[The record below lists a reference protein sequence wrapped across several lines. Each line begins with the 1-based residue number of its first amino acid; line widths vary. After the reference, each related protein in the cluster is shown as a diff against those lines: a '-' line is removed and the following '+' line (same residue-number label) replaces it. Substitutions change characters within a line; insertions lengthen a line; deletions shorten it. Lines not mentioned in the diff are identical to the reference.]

1 VLLEGQER
9 VKILLASPIDP
20 GTVEVLSE
28 SHDVVRPAAA
38 TPEALREAI
47 ADRDAVILRSGVML
61 SADVLAAAPGLRLL
75 VRGGA
80 GLDNIDLGQARAQGL
95 RVVKIPGMSAPPV
108 AEFTFALLLSLARKV
123 TVADRLLREGRW
135 PKPTLGGPLLHGKTL
150 GIVGAGN
157 IGGLVGQMGAA
168 WGMRA
173 IGCVA
178 NANDTVAQ
186 QLLGRGV
193 RLTGYDEV
201 LTTSDFLCLHTPLDE
216 STRHLIGSEAL
227 SRMKPGSLLVNVARG
242 GVVDE
247 AALLEALT
255 QGDTVAGAA
264 LDVHEIEGEGTRSR
278 FAELDNVVLTP
289 HIGAMAVD
297 SQRLIGERIVELVQA
312 YDNGKL
318 DEEIRDGE
326 HVL

>member
-1 VLLEGQER
+1 

-20 GTVEVLSE
+20 ATVEVLAE
-28 SHDVVRPAAA
+28 SHDVVTPAAS
-38 TPEALREAI
+38 TSDALRDAI
-47 ADRDAVILRSGVML
+47 ADRTAVVVRSGVML
-61 SADVLAAAPGLRLL
+61 SADVLSAAPGLRLL
-75 VRGGA
+75 VRAGA
-80 GLDNIDLGQARAQGL
+80 GLDNIDLDQARAQGL

-108 AEFTFALLLSLARKV
+108 AEFTFALLLALARKV
-123 TVADRLLREGRW
+123 TMADRLLRQGHW

-168 WGMRA
+168 WGMHA

-193 RLTGYDEV
+193 RLTDFDEV
-201 LTTSDFLCLHTPLDE
+201 LTASDFLCLHTPLDE
-216 STRHLIGSEAL
+216 STRHLIGTHAL

-255 QGDTVAGAA
+255 SGDTVAGAA

-312 YDNGKL
+312 FDNGKL

>member
-1 VLLEGQER
+1 VEGEER

-28 SHDVVRPAAA
+28 SHDVAKPSAS
-38 TPEALREAI
+38 TLDALKEAI
-47 ADRDAVILRSGVML
+47 VDRDAVVLRSGVTL
-61 SADVLAAAPGLRLL
+61 SADVLAAAPGLQLL

-80 GLDNIDLGQARAQGL
+80 GLDNIDLEQARIQGL

-178 NANDTVAQ
+178 RPNDTVAQ

-193 RLTGYDEV
+193 RLVDFDEV

-216 STRHLIGSEAL
+216 STRHLIGTEAL
-227 SRMKPGSLLVNVARG
+227 ARMKPGSLLVNVARG

-247 AALLEALT
+247 SALLEALT
-255 QGDTVAGAA
+255 RGDTVAGAA
-264 LDVHEIEGEGTRSR
+264 LDVHEVEGEGTRSR
-278 FAELDNVVLTP
+278 FADMDNVVLTP

>member
-1 VLLEGQER
+1 

-20 GTVEVLSE
+20 GTVDILSE
-28 SHDVVRPAAA
+28 SYDVVRPAATA
-38 TPEALREAI
+38 DALKEAI
-47 ADRDAVILRSGVML
+47 ADREVVVLRSGVML
-61 SADVLAAAPGLRLL
+61 SADVLAAAPGLKLL
-75 VRGGA
+75 VRAGA
-80 GLDNIDLGQARAQGL
+80 GLDNIDLDQARAQGL

-108 AEFTFALLLSLARKV
+108 AEFTFALLLALARKV
-123 TVADRLLREGRW
+123 TLADRLLRQGHW

-150 GIVGAGN
+150 GVVGAGN

-178 NANDTVAQ
+178 NPNDTIAQ

-193 RLTGYDEV
+193 RLTDFDEV

-216 STRHLIGSEAL
+216 STRHLIGSDAL

-255 QGDTVAGAA
+255 DGDTVVGAA

-289 HIGAMAVD
+289 HIGAMALD
-297 SQRLIGERIVELVQA
+297 SQHLIGERIVELVRA

>member
-1 VLLEGQER
+1 
-9 VKILLASPIDP
+9 
-20 GTVEVLSE
+20 
-28 SHDVVRPAAA
+28 VRA
-38 TPEALREAI
+38 
-47 ADRDAVILRSGVML
+47 
-61 SADVLAAAPGLRLL
+61 
-75 VRGGA
+75 GA
-80 GLDNIDLGQARAQGL
+80 GLDNIDLDQARAQGL

-123 TVADRLLREGRW
+123 TLADRALRKGHW

-157 IGGLVGQMGAA
+157 IGALVGQMGAA
-168 WGMRA
+168 WGMHA

-178 NANDTVAQ
+178 NPNDTVAQ

-193 RLTGYDEV
+193 RLTDFDEV

-227 SRMKPGSLLVNVARG
+227 ARMKPGSLLVNVARG

-255 QGDTVAGAA
+255 RGDTVAGAA

-278 FAELDNVVLTP
+278 FTDLDNVVLTP

-312 YDNGKL
+312 HDNGKL

>member
-1 VLLEGQER
+1 
-9 VKILLASPIDP
+9 VKIMLASPIDP
-20 GTVEVLSE
+20 GTVDVLAASY
-28 SHDVVRPAAA
+28 DVVKPAAS
-38 TPEALREAI
+38 TPEALKEAI
-47 ADRDAVILRSGVML
+47 ADRDIVVLRSGVML
-61 SADVLAAAPGLRLL
+61 SADVLAAAPALKLL
-75 VRGGA
+75 VRAGA
-80 GLDNIDLGQARAQGL
+80 GLDNIDLDQARAQGL

-123 TVADRLLREGRW
+123 TVADRRLREGHW

-157 IGGLVGQMGAA
+157 IGALVGQMGAS

-178 NANDTVAQ
+178 NPNDTVAQ

-193 RLTGYDEV
+193 RLTDYDEV

-216 STRHLIGSEAL
+216 STRHLIGAEAL
-227 SRMKPGSLLVNVARG
+227 SRMKPGSLLINVARG

-264 LDVHEIEGEGTRSR
+264 LDVHETEGEGTLSR
-278 FAELDNVVLTP
+278 FADLDNVVLTP

>member
-1 VLLEGQER
+1 VEGEER
-9 VKILLASPIDP
+9 MKILLASPIDP
-20 GTVEVLSE
+20 AAVAVLSE
-28 SHDVVRPAAA
+28 SHDVVKPDAS
-38 TPEALREAI
+38 TPEALKQAI
-47 ADRDAVILRSGVML
+47 ADREVVVLRSGVLL

-80 GLDNIDLGQARAQGL
+80 GLDNIDLDQARAQGL

-123 TVADRLLREGRW
+123 TVADRALRQGHW

-168 WGMRA
+168 WGMHA

-178 NANDTVAQ
+178 NPNETVAQ

-193 RLTGYDEV
+193 RLTDFDEV
-201 LTTSDFLCLHTPLDE
+201 LTSSDFLCLHTPLDE
-216 STRHLIGSEAL
+216 STRHLIDAEAL
-227 SRMKPGSLLVNVARG
+227 ARMKPGSLLVNVARG

-255 QGDTVAGAA
+255 RGDTVAGAA
-264 LDVHEIEGEGTRSR
+264 LDVHEIEGEGTRSP
-278 FAELDNVVLTP
+278 FTDLDNVVLTP

-312 YDNGKL
+312 HDNGKL

>member
-1 VLLEGQER
+1 MEGEER

-20 GTVEVLSE
+20 GTVAVLSE
-28 SHDVVRPAAA
+28 SYDVVRPAEP
-38 TPEALREAI
+38 TPETLKEAI
-47 ADRDAVILRSGVML
+47 ADREVVVLRSGVQL

-75 VRGGA
+75 VRAGA
-80 GLDNIDLGQARAQGL
+80 GLDNIDLAQARVQGL

-123 TVADRLLREGRW
+123 TLADRQLRAGHW
-135 PKPTLGGPLLHGKTL
+135 PKPSLGGPLLHGKTL

-178 NANDTVAQ
+178 NPNDTIAQ

-193 RLTGYDEV
+193 RLTDYDEV

-216 STRHLIGSEAL
+216 STRHLIGPAAL

-247 AALLEALT
+247 AALLDALT
-255 QGDTVAGAA
+255 QGDSVAGAA

-278 FAELDNVVLTP
+278 FAEMDNVVLTP

-326 HVL
+326 HVV

>member
-1 VLLEGQER
+1 MEGEER

-20 GTVEVLSE
+20 GTVAVLSE
-28 SHDVVRPAAA
+28 SYDVVRPAEP
-38 TPEALREAI
+38 TPETLKEAI
-47 ADRDAVILRSGVML
+47 ADREVVVLRSGVQL

-75 VRGGA
+75 VRAGA
-80 GLDNIDLGQARAQGL
+80 GLDNIDLAQARVQGL

-123 TVADRLLREGRW
+123 TLADRQLRAGHW
-135 PKPTLGGPLLHGKTL
+135 PKPSLGGPLLHGKTL

-178 NANDTVAQ
+178 NPNDTIAQ

-193 RLTGYDEV
+193 RLTDYDEV

-216 STRHLIGSEAL
+216 STRHLIGPAAL

-247 AALLEALT
+247 AALLDALT

-278 FAELDNVVLTP
+278 FAEMDNVVLTP

-326 HVL
+326 HVI

>member
-1 VLLEGQER
+1 M
-9 VKILLASPIDP
+9 KILLASPIDP
-20 GTVEVLSE
+20 GTVDVLSE
-28 SHDVVRPAAA
+28 SHDVVKPSASA
-38 TPEALREAI
+38 PEALKDAI
-47 ADRDAVILRSGVML
+47 ADRDAVVLRSGVTL
-61 SADVLAAAPGLRLL
+61 SADVLSAGPGLQLL

-80 GLDNIDLGQARAQGL
+80 GLDNIDLDQARVQGL

-135 PKPTLGGPLLHGKTL
+135 PKPSLGGPLLHGKTL

-178 NANDTVAQ
+178 RPNDTIAQ

-193 RLTGYDEV
+193 RLADFEEV
-201 LTTSDFLCLHTPLDE
+201 LTTSDFLSLHTPLDE
-216 STRHLIGSEAL
+216 STRHLIGTQAL

-247 AALLEALT
+247 SALLEALT
-255 QGDTVAGAA
+255 RGDTVAGAA
-264 LDVHEIEGEGTRSR
+264 LDVHEAEGEGTRSR

>member
-1 VLLEGQER
+1 M
-9 VKILLASPIDP
+9 KILLASPIDP
-20 GTVEVLSE
+20 GTVDILSE
-28 SHDVVRPAAA
+28 SYDVVRPAATA
-38 TPEALREAI
+38 DALKEAI
-47 ADRDAVILRSGVML
+47 ADREVVVLRSGVML
-61 SADVLAAAPGLRLL
+61 SADVLAAAPGLKLL
-75 VRGGA
+75 VRAGA
-80 GLDNIDLGQARAQGL
+80 GLDNIDLDQARAQGL

-108 AEFTFALLLSLARKV
+108 AEFTFALLLALARKV
-123 TVADRLLREGRW
+123 TLADRLLRQGHW

-150 GIVGAGN
+150 GVVGAGN

-178 NANDTVAQ
+178 NPNDTIAQ

-193 RLTGYDEV
+193 RLTDFDEV

-216 STRHLIGSEAL
+216 STRHLIGSDAL

-255 QGDTVAGAA
+255 DGDTVVGAA

-289 HIGAMAVD
+289 HIGAMALD
-297 SQRLIGERIVELVQA
+297 SQHLIGERIVELVRA

>member
-1 VLLEGQER
+1 MRL
-9 VKILLASPIDP
+9 LLASPIDP
-20 GTVEVLSE
+20 ATVEVLSE
-28 SHDVVRPAAA
+28 SHDVVKPAAS
-38 TPEALREAI
+38 TPEALTEAI
-47 ADRDAVILRSGVML
+47 ADREVVVLRSGVLL

-75 VRGGA
+75 VRAGA
-80 GLDNIDLGQARAQGL
+80 GLDNIDLEQARAQGL

-123 TVADRLLREGRW
+123 TVADRALREGHW
-135 PKPTLGGPLLHGKTL
+135 PKPRLGGPLLHGKTL
-150 GIVGAGN
+150 GVVGAGN

-178 NANDTVAQ
+178 NPNDTVAQ

-193 RLTGYDEV
+193 RLTDYDEV

-227 SRMKPGSLLVNVARG
+227 ARMKPGSLLINVARG

-247 AALLEALT
+247 AALMEALT
-255 QGDTVAGAA
+255 RGDTVAGAA

-278 FAELDNVVLTP
+278 FADMDNVVLTP

-297 SQRLIGERIVELVQA
+297 SQRLIGERIVELVEA

>member
-1 VLLEGQER
+1 VLVEGEER

-28 SHDVVRPAAA
+28 SHDVAKPSAS
-38 TPEALREAI
+38 TLDALKEAI
-47 ADRDAVILRSGVML
+47 VDRDAVVLRSGVTL
-61 SADVLAAAPGLRLL
+61 SADVLAAAPGLQLL

-80 GLDNIDLGQARAQGL
+80 GLDNIDLEQARIQGL

-178 NANDTVAQ
+178 RPNDTVAQ

-193 RLTGYDEV
+193 RLVDFDEV

-216 STRHLIGSEAL
+216 STRHLIGTEAL
-227 SRMKPGSLLVNVARG
+227 ARMKPGSLLVNVARG

-247 AALLEALT
+247 SALLDALT
-255 QGDTVAGAA
+255 RGDTVAGAA
-264 LDVHEIEGEGTRSR
+264 LDVHEVEGEGTRSR
-278 FAELDNVVLTP
+278 LAELDNVVLTP

>member
-1 VLLEGQER
+1 MEGEER
-9 VKILLASPIDP
+9 MKIMLASPIDP

-28 SHDVVRPAAA
+28 SHDVVKPAAT
-38 TPEALREAI
+38 TPEALKDAI
-47 ADRDAVILRSGVML
+47 ADRDAVVLRSGVML
-61 SADVLAAAPGLRLL
+61 SADVLAAAPGLELL
-75 VRGGA
+75 VRAGA
-80 GLDNIDLGQARAQGL
+80 GLDNIDLDQARAQGL

-108 AEFTFALLLSLARKV
+108 AEFTFALLLSLARRV
-123 TVADRLLREGRW
+123 TVADRALRDGHW

-150 GIVGAGN
+150 GIIGAGN
-157 IGGLVGQMGAA
+157 IGALVGQMGAA

-178 NANDTVAQ
+178 NPNDTIAQ

-193 RLTGYDEV
+193 RLTDFDEV
-201 LTTSDFLCLHTPLDE
+201 LTTSDFQCLHTPLDE
-216 STRHLIGSEAL
+216 STRHLFGSEAL
-227 SRMKPGSLLVNVARG
+227 MR
-242 GVVDE
+242 
-247 AALLEALT
+247 
-255 QGDTVAGAA
+255 GDTVAGAA

-278 FAELDNVVLTP
+278 FADMDNVVLTP

>member
-1 VLLEGQER
+1 M
-9 VKILLASPIDP
+9 KILLASPIDP

-28 SHDVVRPAAA
+28 SHDVVRPAAS
-38 TPEALREAI
+38 TPEALTEAI
-47 ADRDAVILRSGVML
+47 ADRDAVVLRSGVML
-61 SADVLAAAPGLRLL
+61 SADVLAAAPGLKLL
-75 VRGGA
+75 VRAGA
-80 GLDNIDLGQARAQGL
+80 GLDNIDLAQARSQGL

-123 TVADRLLREGRW
+123 TVADRRLREGHW
-135 PKPTLGGPLLHGKTL
+135 PKPMLGGPLLHGKTL

-168 WGMRA
+168 WGMHA

-178 NANDTVAQ
+178 NPNDTIAQ

-193 RLTGYDEV
+193 RLTDFDEV

-216 STRHLIGSEAL
+216 STRHLIGTDAL
-227 SRMKPGSLLVNVARG
+227 ARMRPGSLLVNVARG

-255 QGDTVAGAA
+255 RGDTVAGAA
-264 LDVHEIEGEGTRSR
+264 LDVHETEGEGTRSR
-278 FAELDNVVLTP
+278 FADLDNVVLTP

-297 SQRLIGERIVELVQA
+297 SQHLIGERIVELVQA

>member
-1 VLLEGQER
+1 
-9 VKILLASPIDP
+9 
-20 GTVEVLSE
+20 
-28 SHDVVRPAAA
+28 
-38 TPEALREAI
+38 
-47 ADRDAVILRSGVML
+47 
-61 SADVLAAAPGLRLL
+61 
-75 VRGGA
+75 
-80 GLDNIDLGQARAQGL
+80 
-95 RVVKIPGMSAPPV
+95 
-108 AEFTFALLLSLARKV
+108 
-123 TVADRLLREGRW
+123 
-135 PKPTLGGPLLHGKTL
+135 
-150 GIVGAGN
+150 
-157 IGGLVGQMGAA
+157 MGAS

-178 NANDTVAQ
+178 NPNDTVAQ

-193 RLTGYDEV
+193 RLTDYDEV
-201 LTTSDFLCLHTPLDE
+201 LSTSDFLCLHTPLDE
-216 STRHLIGSEAL
+216 STRHLIGAEAL
-227 SRMKPGSLLVNVARG
+227 SRMKPGSLLINVARG

-264 LDVHEIEGEGTRSR
+264 LDVHETEGEGTLSR
-278 FAELDNVVLTP
+278 FADLDNVVLTP

>member
-1 VLLEGQER
+1 VLVEGEER

-28 SHDVVRPAAA
+28 SHDVAKPSAS
-38 TPEALREAI
+38 TLDALKEAI
-47 ADRDAVILRSGVML
+47 VDRDAVVLRSGVTL
-61 SADVLAAAPGLRLL
+61 SADVLAAAPGLQLL

-80 GLDNIDLGQARAQGL
+80 GLDNIDLEQARIQGL

-178 NANDTVAQ
+178 RPNDTVAQ

-193 RLTGYDEV
+193 RLVDFDEV

-216 STRHLIGSEAL
+216 STRHLIGTEAL
-227 SRMKPGSLLVNVARG
+227 ARMKPGSLLVNVARG

-247 AALLEALT
+247 SALLEALT
-255 QGDTVAGAA
+255 RGDTVAGAA
-264 LDVHEIEGEGTRSR
+264 LDVHEVEGEGTRSR
-278 FAELDNVVLTP
+278 FADMDNVVLTP

>member
-1 VLLEGQER
+1 
-9 VKILLASPIDP
+9 VKIMLASPIDP
-20 GTVEVLSE
+20 GTVDVLAASY
-28 SHDVVRPAAA
+28 DVVKPAAS
-38 TPEALREAI
+38 TPEALKEAI
-47 ADRDAVILRSGVML
+47 ADRDIVVLRSGVML
-61 SADVLAAAPGLRLL
+61 SADVLAAAPALKLL
-75 VRGGA
+75 VRAGA
-80 GLDNIDLGQARAQGL
+80 GLDNIDLDQARAQGL

-108 AEFTFALLLSLARKV
+108 AEFTFALLLSLARRV

-193 RLTGYDEV
+193 RLTDYDEV
-201 LTTSDFLCLHTPLDE
+201 LTSSDFLCLHTPLDE
-216 STRHLIGSEAL
+216 STRHLIGAEAL

-255 QGDTVAGAA
+255 RGDTVAGAA

>member
-1 VLLEGQER
+1 M
-9 VKILLASPIDP
+9 
-20 GTVEVLSE
+20 
-28 SHDVVRPAAA
+28 RPAAS
-38 TPEALREAI
+38 TPEALKEAI
-47 ADRDAVILRSGVML
+47 ADRDAVVLRSGVML

-80 GLDNIDLGQARAQGL
+80 GLDNIDLDQARAQGL

-178 NANDTVAQ
+178 NPNDTVAQ

-193 RLTGYDEV
+193 RLADYDEV

>member
-1 VLLEGQER
+1 MEGEER

-20 GTVEVLSE
+20 GAVEVLSE
-28 SHDVVRPAAA
+28 SYDVVRPAEP
-38 TPEALREAI
+38 TPETLKEAI
-47 ADRDAVILRSGVML
+47 ADREVVVLRSGVQL

-75 VRGGA
+75 VRAGA
-80 GLDNIDLGQARAQGL
+80 GLDNIDLAQARVQGL

-123 TVADRLLREGRW
+123 ALADRQLRAGHW
-135 PKPTLGGPLLHGKTL
+135 PKPSLGGPLLHGKTL

-178 NANDTVAQ
+178 NPNDTIAQ

-193 RLTGYDEV
+193 RLTDYDEV

-216 STRHLIGSEAL
+216 STRHLIGPAAL

-247 AALLEALT
+247 AALLDALT

-278 FAELDNVVLTP
+278 FAEMDNVVLTP

-326 HVL
+326 HVV

>member
-1 VLLEGQER
+1 

-20 GTVEVLSE
+20 GTVEVLSG
-28 SHDVVRPAAA
+28 SYDVVTPAAS
-38 TPEALREAI
+38 TPDALKEAI
-47 ADRDAVILRSGVML
+47 ADRDAVVLRSGVIL

-75 VRGGA
+75 VRAGA
-80 GLDNIDLGQARAQGL
+80 GLDNIDLNQARAQGL

-123 TVADRLLREGRW
+123 TLADRLLREGRW

-157 IGGLVGQMGAA
+157 IGGLVGQMGAS

-178 NANDTVAQ
+178 NPNDTVAQ

-193 RLTGYDEV
+193 RLTDFDEV

-216 STRHLIGSEAL
+216 STRHLFGTEAL

-255 QGDTVAGAA
+255 RGDTVAGAA

-278 FAELDNVVLTP
+278 FAEMDNVVLTP

-297 SQRLIGERIVELVQA
+297 SQHLIGERIVELVQA

>member
-1 VLLEGQER
+1 
-9 VKILLASPIDP
+9 
-20 GTVEVLSE
+20 
-28 SHDVVRPAAA
+28 
-38 TPEALREAI
+38 
-47 ADRDAVILRSGVML
+47 
-61 SADVLAAAPGLRLL
+61 
-75 VRGGA
+75 
-80 GLDNIDLGQARAQGL
+80 
-95 RVVKIPGMSAPPV
+95 
-108 AEFTFALLLSLARKV
+108 
-123 TVADRLLREGRW
+123 VADRALRQGHW

-168 WGMRA
+168 WGMHA

-178 NANDTVAQ
+178 NPNETVAQ

-193 RLTGYDEV
+193 RLTDFDEV
-201 LTTSDFLCLHTPLDE
+201 LTSSDFLCLHTPLDE
-216 STRHLIGSEAL
+216 STRHLIDAEAL
-227 SRMKPGSLLVNVARG
+227 ARMKPGSLLVNVARG

-255 QGDTVAGAA
+255 RGDTVAGAA
-264 LDVHEIEGEGTRSR
+264 LDVHEIEGEGTRSP
-278 FAELDNVVLTP
+278 FTDLDNVVLTP

-312 YDNGKL
+312 HDNGKL

>member
-1 VLLEGQER
+1 VHLEGEER
-9 VKILLASPIDP
+9 MKILLASPIDP
-20 GTVEVLSE
+20 ATVDVLSE
-28 SHDVVRPAAA
+28 SHDVVKPAAS
-38 TPEALREAI
+38 TPDALKEAI
-47 ADRDAVILRSGVML
+47 ADRDVVVLRSGVVL
-61 SADVLAAAPGLRLL
+61 SGDVLAAAPALKLL
-75 VRGGA
+75 VRAGA
-80 GLDNIDLGQARAQGL
+80 GLDNIDLDQARAQQL

-123 TVADRLLREGRW
+123 TVADRALRKGHW

-157 IGGLVGQMGAA
+157 IGALVGQMGAA

-178 NANDTVAQ
+178 NPNDTIAQ

-193 RLTGYDEV
+193 RLTGFDEV

-216 STRHLIGSEAL
+216 STRHL
-227 SRMKPGSLLVNVARG
+227 MKPGSLLVNVARG

-247 AALLEALT
+247 GALMEALT
-255 QGDTVAGAA
+255 RGDTVAGAA

-278 FAELDNVVLTP
+278 FADMDNVVLTP

>member
-1 VLLEGQER
+1 M
-9 VKILLASPIDP
+9 KILLASPIDP
-20 GTVEVLSE
+20 GTVRVLSE
-28 SHDVVRPAAA
+28 SHDVVKPAAP
-38 TPEALREAI
+38 TPEALKEAI
-47 ADRDAVILRSGVML
+47 ADRDAVVLRSGVML
-61 SADVLAAAPGLRLL
+61 SADVLAAAPGLKLL
-75 VRGGA
+75 VRAGA
-80 GLDNIDLGQARAQGL
+80 GLDNIDLGQARSQGL

-108 AEFTFALLLSLARKV
+108 AEFTFALLLSLARRV
-123 TVADRLLREGRW
+123 TVADRLLRDGHW

-157 IGGLVGQMGAA
+157 IGALVGQMGAA

-178 NANDTVAQ
+178 NSNDTVAQ

-193 RLTGYDEV
+193 RLTDFDEV

-216 STRHLIGSEAL
+216 STRHLIGTEAL

-255 QGDTVAGAA
+255 RGDTVAGAA
-264 LDVHEIEGEGTRSR
+264 LDVHEIEGEGTMSR
-278 FAELDNVVLTP
+278 FSELDNVVLTP